1 MADIYN
7 PFPGADDLAAREA
20 STLNTGALL
29 SNIQASETSNIY
41 DSLLMA
47 DNTSSTALT
56 YSMYLS
62 RNKTISNISSDLTK
76 QNLSI
81 DDGASDT
88 YKRQSFINEWQAQNK
103 LDTLF
108 FLQCMFLYLTAIIGI
123 LFLRRNLA
131 IAGST
136 MYWFIGSLTVILIGI
151 LYNRAN
157 YTRVDRDKTYWNRR
171 FLNETGVP
179 EPKAT
184 CPADADSDSGSVIP
198 GSKRSGS
205 GSGSGSGAPVRTS
218 QFNIAD
224 ADYSSEAALAA
235 AVSASNNQGAE
246 AT

>member
-1 MADIYN
+1 MGDIYN
-7 PFPGADDLAAREA
+7 PFAGADDLAARSS
-20 STLNTGALL
+20 STLNTGKLL

-62 RNKTISNISSDLTK
+62 RNKTISDISSDLTK
-76 QNLSI
+76 QNLSV

-108 FLQCMFLYLTAIIGI
+108 FLQCMFLYLTSIIII
-123 LFLRRNLA
+123 LFLRRNL
-131 IAGST
+131 IIGGST
-136 MYWFIGSLTVILIGI
+136 MYWVIGALTVIIIGI

-171 FLNETGVP
+171 LL
-179 EPKAT
+179 
-184 CPADADSDSGSVIP
+184 SDSGVTKDKESC
-198 GSKRSGS
+198 SSDDTNSGS
-205 GSGSGSGAPVRTS
+205 EGNNK
-218 QFNIAD
+218 Q
-224 ADYSSEAALAA
+224 ADYTSEKVLYN
-235 AVSASNNQGAE
+235 AVTTNQGSQSAS
-246 AT
+246 

>member
-1 MADIYN
+1 MANIMN
-7 PFPGADDLAAREA
+7 PFPGADELAATSA
-20 STLNTGALL
+20 STLSTDALL
-29 SNIQASETSNIY
+29 NNIRASETNNIY

-47 DNTSSTALT
+47 DNTSSSALT

-108 FLQCMFLYLTAIIGI
+108 FLQCMFLYLTSIIGI

-136 MYWFIGSLTVILIGI
+136 MYWLIVSLTVVLIGI

-171 FLNETGVP
+171 FLHESGVP

-184 CPADADSDSGSVIP
+184 CATDATSSVIP
-198 GSKRSGS
+198 GSV
-205 GSGSGSGAPVRTS
+205 GSGASGGLGGAPITS
-218 QFNIAD
+218 QYNIAD

>member
-1 MADIYN
+1 VN
-7 PFPGADDLAAREA
+7 PFPGADELAAVSSSTVNTRE
-20 STLNTGALL
+20 LEED
-29 SNIQASETSNIY
+29 IQESETSNIY
-41 DSLLMA
+41 ESLLMA
-47 DNTSSTALT
+47 DNTSSSALT

-62 RNKTISNISSDLTK
+62 RNKTISDISSDLTK

-108 FLQCMFLYLTAIIGI
+108 FLQCMFLYLTSIIGI
-123 LFLRRNLA
+123 LFLRRNLT

-136 MYWFIGSLTVILIGI
+136 MYWSIAVLTIVLIGI

-171 FLNETGVP
+171 FLHESGIP

-184 CPADADSDSGSVIP
+184 CSTDASGSVIP
-198 GSKRSGS
+198 ASTSSAPTGSPLGTNQYNT
-205 GSGSGSGAPVRTS
+205 AE
-218 QFNIAD
+218 AD
-224 ADYSSEAALAA
+224 HSAEAALAA
-235 AVSASNNQGAE
+235 AVTPTTNQGSE
-246 AT
+246 LT

>member
-7 PFPGADDLAAREA
+7 PFPGADDLAARTA
-20 STLNTGALL
+20 PPSTLNTANLI
-29 SNIQASETSNIY
+29 SNIQASETSNLF

-47 DNTSSTALT
+47 DNTSSSALT

-123 LFLRRNLA
+123 LFLRRNLT

-136 MYWFIGSLTVILIGI
+136 MYWLIVSLTVVLIGI

-171 FLNETGVP
+171 FLHESGVP

-184 CPADADSDSGSVIP
+184 CATDASGAVIP
-198 GSKRSGS
+198 ASTQTGTL
-205 GSGSGSGAPVRTS
+205 GAGGLTGTN
-218 QFNIAD
+218 QYNIAD
-224 ADYSSEAALAA
+224 ADFSTEAPYAA
-235 AVSASNNQGAE
+235 AVGSNNQGLE
-246 AT
+246 ST